1 MLRSRLSTIFGVA
14 LLILITSLT
23 STSTS
28 AQDVVDLDGI
38 YPARG
43 ELDTEVNLLLR
54 GHGFEGVGRLQG
66 VYISGVQVPLNDYAP
81 VSDEFIRVLFYIPP
95 QTRVGVTEI
104 SFRFDNWDVD
114 HDFVV
119 FQGEDQDI
127 MPEIH
132 HLEPQDGLVDTEM
145 ALYFEGTRLFELG
158 ELGGVI
164 IGDVQIPVLNDSI
177 ESDESMFI
185 DVYLPPETPLGETE
199 VGVFFENYS
208 FVEFFFVRG
217 LDSEGPEDIVLY
229 DFSPREALVDTEVEL
244 HLEGENLY
252 QLARLV
258 SLVIAGSDIPVL
270 YYAADSNESMVIQ
283 IYLPPD
289 LATGATEISF
299 YFENY
304 EFEDAFLVRGPDS
317 SGPEDIIL
325 FGFSPR
331 EALLDSEVELN
342 LEGENLSRLG
352 RLDSITIAGFD
363 VPILRY
369 VADSDQSMVIGIYLP
384 PDLETGE
391 TELGIYFENYSFED
405 SFFLRGREP
414 GPVEPG
420 MPELW
425 GLDPQ
430 QGDVDSEIELLLQ
443 GANLFGLGE
452 LVAVRL
458 NEVDIPV
465 LDYEI
470 ESDESLL
477 LRLYLPEGTAGG
489 DGTIAILFEN
499 AELVEDFF
507 VSVPTGIPIGPLIGV
522 IVVVVTAILGL
533 RYLRGRRTPT
543 ERPEEKPSQPQ
554 AEIDFIVS
562 VDTGTQIV
570 EQDGPSLTMEIELRF
585 EVDFDP
591 GVQSVETDGDSLI
604 DHG

>member
-1 MLRSRLSTIFGVA
+1 MLRFRLSTIFGVA

-23 STSTS
+23 SISTS
-28 AQDVVDLDGI
+28 AQDVVDLDRI

-54 GHGFEGVGRLQG
+54 GHGFEGVGRLRG
-66 VYISGVQVPLNDYAP
+66 VYISGVQVPLNNYAP
-81 VSDEFIRVLFYIPP
+81 VSDEFIRVLFFIPP

-119 FQGEDQDI
+119 FQGEDREI

-132 HLEPQDGLVDTEM
+132 HLEPQDGLVDIDMT
-145 ALYFEGTRLFELG
+145 LYFEGTRLFELG

-164 IGDVQIPVLNDSI
+164 IGDVQIPVLNESI

-217 LDSEGPEDIVLY
+217 LDSEGPENIVLY

-244 HLEGENLY
+244 NLEGENLY
-252 QLARLV
+252 
-258 SLVIAGSDIPVL
+258 
-270 YYAADSNESMVIQ
+270 
-283 IYLPPD
+283 
-289 LATGATEISF
+289 
-299 YFENY
+299 
-304 EFEDAFLVRGPDS
+304 
-317 SGPEDIIL
+317 
-325 FGFSPR
+325 
-331 EALLDSEVELN
+331 
-342 LEGENLSRLG
+342 RLG

-391 TELGIYFENYSFED
+391 TEIGIYFENYSFED

-458 NEVDIPV
+458 NGVDIPV

-499 AELVEDFF
+499 AELEEDFF
-507 VSVPTGIPIGPLIGV
+507 VSVPTGIPIEPLIGV
-522 IVVVVTAILGL
+522 LVVVVTAILGL
-533 RYLRGRRTPT
+533 RYLRRRQIHT
-543 ERPEEKPSQPQ
+543 EKPEEQPSQPQ
-554 AEIDFIVS
+554 AEVDFIVS

-570 EQDGPSLTMEIELRF
+570 EQDGPSLIMDIQLRF
-585 EVDFDP
+585 QVDVDP
-591 GVQSVETDGDSLI
+591 GVQSVEPDGDSLI
-604 DHG
+604 GHG